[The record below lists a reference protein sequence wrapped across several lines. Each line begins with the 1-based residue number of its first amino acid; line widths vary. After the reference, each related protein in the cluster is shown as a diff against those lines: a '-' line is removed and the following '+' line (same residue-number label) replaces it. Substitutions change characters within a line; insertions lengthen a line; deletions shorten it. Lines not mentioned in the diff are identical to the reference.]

1 MSKNQNQKTNIST
14 LSTEFATPSLAEFQS
29 ALSYLPNPDEV
40 LKSQGGSTKVY
51 RQMRDGHLTSVRQ
64 KRFAAVTA
72 RPWTIDGSK
81 SDPKK
86 AKIIE
91 EHLWN
96 LEIRDTITQMMSALD
111 YGHAE
116 HEVVWDVVD
125 TDSGKLI
132 LPIKI
137 IDRKQEWFKF
147 TDTGELR
154 FQTKSNQFLEPPP
167 RKFIITRNKPS
178 SSQPYG
184 EALRGDCFWPLAFK
198 KGGLKFW
205 MIYVEKFG
213 IPKAVGKGPSS
224 MTETEQK
231 KFLKS
236 LYSLVRDAVAVIPQ
250 NGSIELLESKL
261 SGGSLLPQE
270 AIVKWAD
277 AEISKVWL
285 GETLTTEQTSTG
297 GTQAMATVH
306 NDVRSDLALDDVAMI
321 EKSFNTLIRWIWQV
335 NWPNEKVIPWMNIIL
350 PKDLQ
355 IARVDRDVKL
365 SQSLGV
371 RFKKEYVTD
380 VYGIDGKYFEIVE
393 PITQQAPAFA
403 EKHQCSCF
411 AEKSIDKKDLE
422 KNVEEILSS
431 VSDEDLQDQIEELA
445 KPIIELAEK
454 CGNYVEFEKAL
465 NDALPN
471 LEGKKLEQSVEKC
484 LLLAEMAGRFD
495 A

>member
-1 MSKNQNQKTNIST
+1 MSKNQNQNTNISI

-29 ALSYLPNPDEV
+29 ALAYLPNPDEI
-40 LKSQGGSTKVY
+40 LKSQGGSAKVY

-96 LEIRDTITQMMSALD
+96 LEIRDTITQMLSALD

-125 TDSGKLI
+125 TDAGKLI

-147 TDTGELR
+147 TDTGELK

-167 RKFIITRNKPS
+167 RKFILTRNKPS

-184 EALRGDCFWPLAFK
+184 EALRSDCFWPLAFK

-213 IPKAVGKGPSS
+213 MPKAIGKGPSS
-224 MTETEQK
+224 MTEIEQK

-261 SGGSLLPQE
+261 SGGTLLPQE

-277 AEISKVWL
+277 SEISKVWL

-321 EKSFNTLIRWIWQV
+321 EKSFNTLIRWIWAI

-355 IARVDRDVKL
+355 IARVERDVKL
-365 SQSLGV
+365 AQSLGV
-371 RFKKEYVTD
+371 RFNKDYITD
-380 VYGIDGKYFEIVE
+380 VYGVDGKYFEIVE
-393 PITQQAPAFA
+393 PITQQEPAFA
-403 EKHQCSCF
+403 EKQEKRLSPKSMQKEVHSFTEQLSEETADSDILNPLKNLIANAKSFEEIQEKLLSCY
-411 AEKSIDKKDLE
+411 AEIPIDKVAKEMEQAFLAADLAGRY
-422 KNVEEILSS
+422 EIL
-431 VSDEDLQDQIEELA
+431 QKA
-445 KPIIELAEK
+445 GII
-454 CGNYVEFEKAL
+454 
-465 NDALPN
+465 
-471 LEGKKLEQSVEKC
+471 
-484 LLLAEMAGRFD
+484 
-495 A
+495 

>member
-1 MSKNQNQKTNIST
+1 MSKNNQEKTKVSV
-14 LSTEFATPSLAEFQS
+14 LSTEFAAPGLAEFQS
-29 ALSYLPNPDEV
+29 ALAYLPNPDEI
-40 LKSQGGSTKVY
+40 LRNQGGSAKVY
-51 RQMRDGHLTSVRQ
+51 RQIRDGHLTSVRQ
-64 KRFAAVTA
+64 KRYAAVTA

-81 SDPKK
+81 GDPKK
-86 AKIIE
+86 AKLIE
-91 EHLWN
+91 EYLWN
-96 LEIRDTITQMMSALD
+96 LDIRDTMTQMLAALD

-116 HEVVWDVVD
+116 HEVVWDSVD
-125 TDSGKLI
+125 TDVGKLI

-147 TDTGELR
+147 TNEGELR
-154 FQTKSNQFLEPPP
+154 FQTKTNQFLEPPP
-167 RKFIITRNKPS
+167 MKFIITRNKPS
-178 SSQPYG
+178 SANPYG
-184 EALRGDCFWPLAFK
+184 NALLSDCFWPIAFK

-205 MIYVEKFG
+205 MIFVEKFG
-213 IPKAVGKGPSS
+213 IPKAIGKVPAS
-224 MTETEQK
+224 TTDNEK
-231 KFLKS
+231 KDLLKS

-250 NGSIELLESKL
+250 NGSVDLLESKL

-277 AEISKVWL
+277 SEISKVWL

-306 NDVRSDLALDDVAMI
+306 NDVRTDLALDDVALI
-321 EKSFNTLIRWIWQV
+321 EKSFNELIRWIWKI
-335 NWPNEKVIPWMNIIL
+335 NWPSEKVIPWMNIIL

-365 SQSLGV
+365 SQNLGV

-403 EKHQCSCF
+403 EKHQCDCF
-411 AEKSIDKKDLE
+411 AEKPLDKNDLE

-431 VSDEDLQDQIEELA
+431 VSDEDMQDQIEELA

-471 LEGKKLEQSVEKC
+471 LEGKKLEESVMKC
-484 LLLAEMAGRFD
+484 MLLSEMSGRSD
-495 A
+495 G